1 MLNADRPTAINH
13 VFKVGGAHH
22 VGEQGLIGL
31 TAATGDRSY
40 TFVLNAWDM
49 QKPRPLKT
57 AQSAARKT
65 SAKTRPRKS
74 ASADL

>member
-1 MLNADRPTAINH
+1 
-13 VFKVGGAHH
+13 
-22 VGEQGLIGL
+22 
-31 TAATGDRSY
+31 
-40 TFVLNAWDM
+40 M